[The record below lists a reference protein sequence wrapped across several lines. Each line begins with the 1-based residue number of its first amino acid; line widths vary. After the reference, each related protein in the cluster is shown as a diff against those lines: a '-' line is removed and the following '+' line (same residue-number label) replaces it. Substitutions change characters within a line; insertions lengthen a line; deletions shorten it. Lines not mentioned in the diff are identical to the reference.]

1 MRHDVYNVLV
11 RPLVTEKG
19 THQAQTRNA
28 YAFEVAVGANK
39 AQIKQAVETIYNVKV
54 LSVRTANYRG
64 KPRRTGLTWGTTKH
78 WKKAVVELD
87 PEYRIDL
94 F

>member
-1 MRHDVYNVLV
+1 MKHDVHNVLI

-39 AQIKQAVETIYNVKV
+39 AQIRQAIEAIYKVKV
-54 LSVRTANYRG
+54 LGVRTANYRG
-64 KPRRTGLTWGTTKH
+64 KPRRTGMVWGTTKR
-78 WKKAVVELD
+78 WKKAVVELA
-87 PEYRIDL
+87 PEHRIDL

>member
-1 MRHDVYNVLV
+1 MKHDLHHVLI

-19 THQAQTRNA
+19 THQSHTRNA

-39 AQIKQAVETIYNVKV
+39 AEIKQAIEAIYNVKV
-54 LSVRTANYRG
+54 LGVRTANYRG
-64 KPRRTGLTWGTTKH
+64 KPRRTGLAWGTTRR
-78 WKKAVVELD
+78 WKKAVVELA
-87 PEYRIDL
+87 PEHRIDL